1 MTQLR
6 CIERPLFL
14 QQGDSRRKA
23 VAGLSTVWRQDSAP
37 FLSNST
43 VAFSSQPHAQPV
55 TEEMEQA
62 RTSTSIMVSIV
73 SSMSAIPQEDWDAC
87 AIDSSGVD
95 LLNPFL
101 LHAFLSSLEDSGS
114 AITEKGWSPQHLVAR
129 DESGGILG
137 AVPLYLKS
145 HSYGEYVFDH
155 SWANAYYHF
164 GRSYYPKLQSCV
176 PFTPVTGPR
185 ILLRNGPLKA
195 EVANGLLRALQELAH
210 QFKVSSLHVT
220 FPTEEEWKMMGDL
233 GFLQRVGM
241 QYHWLNDGY
250 GRRYVRGFAVL
261 AGPLHDLIKKK
272 VPFNWGP
279 RQKEALEKLKY
290 FLSHGPILKVPDLR
304 KPFEVH
310 CDASGDFIGAVLNQ
324 EGHAVAFKS
333 RRLKDVEL
341 HASIYEFVFLAVIHA
356 LSIWKHYLLGAD
368 FVIKTDH

>member
-1 MTQLR
+1 MASSPVASSAMTQLR

-250 GRRYVRGFAVL
+250 GR
-261 AGPLHDLIKKK
+261 
-272 VPFNWGP
+272 
-279 RQKEALEKLKY
+279 
-290 FLSHGPILKVPDLR
+290 
-304 KPFEVH
+304 
-310 CDASGDFIGAVLNQ
+310 
-324 EGHAVAFKS
+324 
-333 RRLKDVEL
+333 
-341 HASIYEFVFLAVIHA
+341 
-356 LSIWKHYLLGAD
+356 
-368 FVIKTDH
+368 